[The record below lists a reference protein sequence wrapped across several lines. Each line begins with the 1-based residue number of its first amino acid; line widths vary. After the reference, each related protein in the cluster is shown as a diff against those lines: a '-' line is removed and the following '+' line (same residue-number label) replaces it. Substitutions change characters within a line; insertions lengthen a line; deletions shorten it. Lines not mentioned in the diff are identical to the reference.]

1 MAMNS
6 FVVEYVMQVLSSSL
20 LSYTFTSNLLNIT
33 DGEESWNNDDEIK
46 QQKGDGSNSEDN
58 DDNCE
63 LRLQEDCEDTNDT
76 LKRQFLETVLD
87 K

>member
-1 MAMNS
+1 M
-6 FVVEYVMQVLSSSL
+6 
-20 LSYTFTSNLLNIT
+20 SNLLNIT

-46 QQKGDGSNSEDN
+46 QQGDGSNSEDN
-58 DDNCE
+58 DDNCD

>member
-1 MAMNS
+1 M
-6 FVVEYVMQVLSSSL
+6 
-20 LSYTFTSNLLNIT
+20 SNLLHIT

-46 QQKGDGSNSEDN
+46 QQKGDGSNSED
-58 DDNCE
+58 DDDSCD
-63 LRLQEDCEDTNDT
+63 LRLQEDCEDTNDK

>member
-1 MAMNS
+1 M
-6 FVVEYVMQVLSSSL
+6 VK
-20 LSYTFTSNLLNIT
+20 T
-33 DGEESWNNDDEIK
+33 
-46 QQKGDGSNSEDN
+46 GDGSNSED
-58 DDNCE
+58 DDDSCD

>member
-1 MAMNS
+1 MQCKS
-6 FVVEYVMQVLSSSL
+6 FLPPSFP
-20 LSYTFTSNLLNIT
+20 TFMSNLLNIT
-33 DGEESWNNDDEIK
+33 DGEESWNNDDETK
-46 QQKGDGSNSEDN
+46 QQKGDGSNSEDD
-58 DDNCE
+58 DDNCD

>member
-1 MAMNS
+1 M
-6 FVVEYVMQVLSSSL
+6 VK
-20 LSYTFTSNLLNIT
+20 
-33 DGEESWNNDDEIK
+33 SWNNDDEIK

-58 DDNCE
+58 DDNCD

-76 LKRQFLETVLD
+76 PKRQFLETVLD

>member
-1 MAMNS
+1 
-6 FVVEYVMQVLSSSL
+6 MQVL
-20 LSYTFTSNLLNIT
+20 SNLLNIT

-46 QQKGDGSNSEDN
+46 QQKGHGSNSEDD
-58 DDNCE
+58 DDNCD
-63 LRLQEDCEDTNDT
+63 LRLQEDCEDTNDK

>member
-1 MAMNS
+1 MNS

-20 LSYTFTSNLLNIT
+20 SFPTFMSNLLNIT

-46 QQKGDGSNSEDN
+46 QQKGDGSNSEDD
-58 DDNCE
+58 DDNCD

-76 LKRQFLETVLD
+76 LNRQFLETVLD